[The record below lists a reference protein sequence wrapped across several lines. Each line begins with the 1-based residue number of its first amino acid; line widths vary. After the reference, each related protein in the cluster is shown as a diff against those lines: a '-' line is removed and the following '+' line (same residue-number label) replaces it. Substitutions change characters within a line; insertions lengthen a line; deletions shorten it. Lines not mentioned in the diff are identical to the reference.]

1 MNFPAMPASKK
12 YLRPEV
18 TARIRR
24 LELSAR
30 RVVEGFLSGMHRS
43 PYFGQSI
50 EFLQHRQYT
59 RGDEIR
65 HIDWKVYARQDRLH
79 IKQYEEETN
88 LRLTLLVD
96 RSASMAYGDGDS
108 NKFDYSA
115 SIAASLAY
123 LALRQKDATGLV
135 TFDTKV
141 RATVPAKSNQQQL
154 TRILSMLDSVGADGR
169 TDLSAV
175 VKEISQS
182 IPRRGLVVIISDLL
196 GVDSLL
202 EGLRM
207 LRQRGHDVAMF
218 HILHD
223 HEMDFEFS
231 GATRFEGLESD
242 DFLNCNPRA
251 LREGYLEAL
260 QTFLSQTKKACG
272 RLSID
277 YLQVRTSEPL
287 DAVLAK
293 FLAARQSLPKLK
305 R

>member
-1 MNFPAMPASKK
+1 MPDSKR

-18 TARIRR
+18 TTRIRR
-24 LELSAR
+24 LELKAR

-96 RSASMAYGDGDS
+96 RSASMAYGEGEL

-115 SIAASLAY
+115 SIAACLGY
-123 LALRQKDATGLV
+123 LALRQKDATGLY
-135 TFDTKV
+135 TFDTDV
-141 RATVPAKSNQQQL
+141 RGIVPAKSNQQQL
-154 TRILSMLDSVGADGR
+154 PRILSMLDSVGADGR
-169 TDLSAV
+169 TDLTRVAKQV
-175 VKEISQS
+175 AQE
-182 IPRRGLVVIISDLL
+182 IPRRGLVIIISDLL
-196 GVDSLL
+196 GVDNLMD
-202 EGLRM
+202 GLRV
-207 LRQRGHDVAMF
+207 LRQRGHDVALF
-218 HILHD
+218 HVLHD
-223 HEMDFEFS
+223 DEMDFQFN
-231 GATRFEGLESD
+231 GATRFEGLETE

-260 QTFLSQTKKACG
+260 DEFLNNTRRACG
-272 RLSID
+272 RLSIE
-277 YLQVRTSEPL
+277 YMQVRTSEPL

-293 FLAARQSLPKLK
+293 FLATRQLLPNLK

>member
-1 MNFPAMPASKK
+1 
-12 YLRPEV
+12 
-18 TARIRR
+18 
-24 LELSAR
+24 LELKAR

-96 RSASMAYGDGDS
+96 RSASMAYGEGEL

-115 SIAASLAY
+115 SIAACLGY
-123 LALRQKDATGLV
+123 LALRQKDATGLY
-135 TFDTKV
+135 TFDTDV
-141 RATVPAKSNQQQL
+141 RGTVPAKSNQQQL
-154 TRILSMLDSVGADGR
+154 PRILSMLDSVGADGR
-169 TDLSAV
+169 TDLTRVAKQV
-175 VKEISQS
+175 AQG
-182 IPRRGLVVIISDLL
+182 IPRRGLVIIISDLL
-196 GVDSLL
+196 GVDNLMD
-202 EGLRM
+202 GLRV
-207 LRQRGHDVAMF
+207 LRQRGHDVALF
-218 HILHD
+218 HVLHD
-223 HEMDFEFS
+223 DEMDFQFN
-231 GATRFEGLESD
+231 GATRFEGLETE

-260 QTFLSQTKKACG
+260 EEFLSNTRRACG
-272 RLSID
+272 RLSIE
-277 YLQVRTSEPL
+277 YMQVRTSEPL

-293 FLAARQSLPKLK
+293 FLATRQLLPNLK

>member
-1 MNFPAMPASKK
+1 M
-12 YLRPEV
+12 RPEV
-18 TARIRR
+18 TTRIRR
-24 LELSAR
+24 LELKAR

-96 RSASMAYGDGDS
+96 RSASMAYGEGEL

-115 SIAASLAY
+115 SIAACLGY
-123 LALRQKDATGLV
+123 LALRQKDATGLY
-135 TFDTKV
+135 TFDTDV
-141 RATVPAKSNQQQL
+141 RGTVPAKSNQQQL
-154 TRILSMLDSVGADGR
+154 PRILSMLDSVGADGR
-169 TDLSAV
+169 TDLTRVAKQV
-175 VKEISQS
+175 AQG
-182 IPRRGLVVIISDLL
+182 IPRRGLVIIISDLL
-196 GVDSLL
+196 GVDNLMD
-202 EGLRM
+202 GLRV
-207 LRQRGHDVAMF
+207 LRQRGHDVALF
-218 HILHD
+218 HVLHD
-223 HEMDFEFS
+223 DEMDFQFN
-231 GATRFEGLESD
+231 GATRFEGLETE

-260 QTFLSQTKKACG
+260 EEFLSNTRRACG
-272 RLSID
+272 RLSIE
-277 YLQVRTSEPL
+277 YMQVRTSEPL

-293 FLAARQSLPKLK
+293 FLATRQLLPNLK

>member
-1 MNFPAMPASKK
+1 MPDSKR

-18 TARIRR
+18 TTRIRR
-24 LELSAR
+24 LELKAR

-96 RSASMAYGDGDS
+96 RSASMAYGDGDL

-115 SIAASLAY
+115 SIAACLSY
-123 LALRQKDATGLV
+123 LALRQKDATGLY
-135 TFDTKV
+135 TFDTEL
-141 RATVPAKSNQQQL
+141 RGTVPAKSNQQQL

-169 TDLSAV
+169 TDLTRVAKQV
-175 VKEISQS
+175 AQG
-182 IPRRGLVVIISDLL
+182 IPRRGLVLVVSDLL
-196 GVDSLL
+196 GVDNLA
-202 EGLRM
+202 EGLRV
-207 LRQRGHDVAMF
+207 LRQRGHDVVLF
-218 HILHD
+218 HVLHD
-223 HEMDFEFS
+223 DEMDFQFN
-231 GATRFEGLESD
+231 GATRFEGLEND

-260 QTFLSQTKKACG
+260 HEFLTNTRRACG
-272 RLSID
+272 RLSIE
-277 YLQVRTSEPL
+277 YMQVRTSEPL

-293 FLAARQSLPKLK
+293 FLATRQLLPNLK

>member
-1 MNFPAMPASKK
+1 MPDSKR

-18 TARIRR
+18 TTRIRR
-24 LELSAR
+24 LELTAR

-96 RSASMAYGDGDS
+96 RSGSMAYGDGDS

-123 LALRQKDATGLV
+123 LALRQKDATGLF

-141 RATVPAKSNQQQL
+141 QASVPAKSNQQQL
-154 TRILSMLDSVGADGR
+154 TRILSVLDAVGANGR
-169 TDLSAV
+169 TDLSRVAREV
-175 VKEISQS
+175 AQG
-182 IPRRGLVVIISDLL
+182 IPKRGLIVIISDLL
-196 GVDSLL
+196 GVDSLM
-202 EGLRM
+202 EGLRV
-207 LRQRGHDVAMF
+207 LRQRGHDVALF
-218 HILHD
+218 HVLHD
-223 HEMDFEFS
+223 DEMDFNFN
-231 GATRFEGLESD
+231 GATRFEGLETD

-260 QTFLSQTKKACG
+260 DDFLEKTRKACG

-277 YLQVRTSEPL
+277 YMRVRTSEHL

-293 FLAARQSLPKLK
+293 FLASRQSLPNLK

>member
-1 MNFPAMPASKK
+1 MPDSKR

-18 TARIRR
+18 TTRIRR
-24 LELSAR
+24 LELTAR

-96 RSASMAYGDGDS
+96 RSGSMSYGDGET

-123 LALRQKDATGLV
+123 LALRQKDATGLF
-135 TFDTKV
+135 TFDTAV
-141 RATVPAKSNQQQL
+141 RSSVPAKSNQQQL
-154 TRILSMLDSVGADGR
+154 SRMLAVLESVGADGR
-169 TDLSAV
+169 TDLPRVAREV
-175 VKEISQS
+175 AQS
-182 IPRRGLVVIISDLL
+182 IPKRGLVVIISDLL
-196 GVDSLL
+196 GVDHLM
-202 EGLRM
+202 EGLRV
-207 LRQRGHDVAMF
+207 LRQRGHDVALM
-218 HILHD
+218 HVLHD
-223 HEMDFEFS
+223 DEIDFEFN
-231 GATRFEGLESD
+231 GATRFEGLEAD

-260 QTFLSQTKKACG
+260 NEFLDQTKKACG

-277 YLQVRTSEPL
+277 YMQVRTSEPL

-293 FLAARQSLPKLK
+293 FLATRLSLPNL
-305 R
+305 RT

>member
-1 MNFPAMPASKK
+1 MPDSKR

-18 TARIRR
+18 TGRIRR
-24 LELSAR
+24 LELTAR

-59 RGDEIR
+59 AGDEIR
-65 HIDWKVYARQDRLH
+65 HIDWKVYARQDRLV

-96 RSASMAYGDGDS
+96 RSGSMAYGDGES

-115 SIAASLAY
+115 TIAASLAY
-123 LALRQKDATGLV
+123 LALRQKDATGLF
-135 TFDTKV
+135 TFDTQL
-141 RATVPAKSNQQQL
+141 RATVPAKSNQHQL

-169 TDLSAV
+169 TDLPRVA
-175 VKEISQS
+175 KEVANS
-182 IPRRGLVVIISDLL
+182 IPRRGLVVVISDLL
-196 GVDSLL
+196 GVDNLM
-202 EGLRM
+202 EGLRV
-207 LRQRGHDVAMF
+207 LRQRGHDVALF
-218 HILHD
+218 HVLHD
-223 HEMDFEFS
+223 HELDFEFS
-231 GATRFEGLESD
+231 GATRFEGLETD

-251 LREGYLEAL
+251 LRDGYLEAL
-260 QTFLSQTKKACG
+260 NEFLTTTKRACG

-277 YLQVRTSEPL
+277 YMQVRTSEPI

-293 FLAARQSLPKLK
+293 FLASRQMLPKLK

>member
-1 MNFPAMPASKK
+1 M
-12 YLRPEV
+12 RPEV

-24 LELSAR
+24 LELTAR

-96 RSASMAYGDGDS
+96 RSASMAYGDGES

-141 RATVPAKSNQQQL
+141 RSTVPAKSNQQQL
-154 TRILSMLDSVGADGR
+154 NRILATLDSVGADGR
-169 TDLSAV
+169 TDLVSVA
-175 VKEISQS
+175 KEISQG

-202 EGLRM
+202 EGLRL

-218 HILHD
+218 HVLHD
-223 HEMDFEFS
+223 HEIDFEFN
-231 GATRFEGLESD
+231 GATRFEGLESE

-251 LREGYLEAL
+251 LREGYLAAL
-260 QTFLSQTKKACG
+260 DEFLTSTKKACG

>member
-1 MNFPAMPASKK
+1 MPDSKR

-18 TARIRR
+18 TTRIRR
-24 LELSAR
+24 LELTAR

-88 LRLTLLVD
+88 LRLTLMVD
-96 RSASMAYGDGDS
+96 RSGSMAYGDGES
-108 NKFDYSA
+108 NKYDYSA

-123 LALRQKDATGLV
+123 LALRQKDATGLF
-135 TFDTKV
+135 TFDTAV
-141 RATVPAKSNQQQL
+141 RASVPAKSNQQQL
-154 TRILSMLDSVGADGR
+154 ARMLSVLDSVGADGR
-169 TDLSAV
+169 TDLPRVAREV
-175 VKEISQS
+175 TQG
-182 IPRRGLVVIISDLL
+182 IPKRGLVVIISDLL
-196 GVDSLL
+196 GVDKLH
-202 EGLRM
+202 EGLRV
-207 LRQRGHDVAMF
+207 LRQRGHDVALF
-218 HILHD
+218 HVLHD
-223 HEMDFEFS
+223 DELDFEFD
-231 GATRFEGLESD
+231 GATRFEGLETD
-242 DFLNCNPRA
+242 EFLNCNPRA

-260 QTFLSQTKKACG
+260 DGFLERTRKACG

-277 YLQVRTSEPL
+277 YMQVRTSEPL

-293 FLAARQSLPKLK
+293 FLAARLSLPNLK
-305 R
+305 T

>member
-1 MNFPAMPASKK
+1 MPDSKK

-24 LELSAR
+24 LELTAR

-96 RSASMAYGDGDS
+96 RSASMAYGDGES

-154 TRILSMLDSVGADGR
+154 NRILATLDSVGADGR
-169 TDLSAV
+169 TDLVAV
-175 VKEISQS
+175 AKEISQGL
-182 IPRRGLVVIISDLL
+182 PRRGLVVIISDLL

-202 EGLRM
+202 EGLRL

-218 HILHD
+218 HVLHD
-223 HEMDFEFS
+223 HEIDFEFN
-231 GATRFEGLESD
+231 GATRFEGLESE

-251 LREGYLEAL
+251 LREGYLAAL
-260 QTFLSQTKKACG
+260 DEFLSSTKKACG